1 MLAAIA
7 AGDAVALT
15 TTPDAAMGGVVA
27 RAIRPVRRIEFALL
41 WHDET
46 PAPAL
51 NELIRCAEARAG
63 AGRPTLAAVA

>member
-1 MLAAIA
+1 M
-7 AGDAVALT
+7 
-15 TTPDAAMGGVVA
+15 VA
-27 RAIRPVRRIEFALL
+27 RAINPPRGVEFALL

-63 AGRPTLAAVA
+63 APRPMLAVVA